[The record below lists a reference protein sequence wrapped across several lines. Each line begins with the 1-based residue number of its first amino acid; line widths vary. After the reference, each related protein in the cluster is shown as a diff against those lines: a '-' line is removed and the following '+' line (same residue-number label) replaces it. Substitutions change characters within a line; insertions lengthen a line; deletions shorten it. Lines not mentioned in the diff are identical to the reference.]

1 MIMKQREIKTN
12 SSNLKRGFYK
22 RDELELY
29 GIDKNEIEVVQTY
42 QKNFPELLQDVDG
55 FTIDARVLWMQL
67 GEPQG
72 KFANWVK
79 RKIIDKGFVENVD
92 YEVFH
97 KTVKNPKGGRSTDEY
112 MLTVDTAKNI
122 CMMENTDAGRF
133 IRRYFIIIEKAF
145 RNRIEWNFDRDDTI
159 TLHTKLKQALLVHRQ
174 KLISH
179 KNFPK
184 FANNNQFI
192 AESCM
197 LNEVII
203 GMSSKEY
210 KQLNGLGK
218 NDAIRNHFTEEQLE
232 YYAAL
237 QEYDAD
243 LINLQYMYDIEER
256 RKILT
261 RKYKSM

>member
-1 MIMKQREIKTN
+1 MKQREIKTN
-12 SSNLKRGFYK
+12 STNLKKGFYK
-22 RDELELY
+22 REELELY
-29 GIDKNEIEVVQTY
+29 GFDKNEIEVIQTY

-55 FTIDARVLWMQL
+55 FVIDARTLWEQL
-67 GEPQG
+67 GEPYSE
-72 KFANWVK
+72 FAKWAKKKVVN
-79 RKIIDKGFVENVD
+79 KGFIECVD
-92 YEVFH
+92 YSSFEQKVERA
-97 KTVKNPKGGRSTDEY
+97 KGGSLRTEY
-112 MLTVDTAKNI
+112 TLTVDTAKNI
-122 CMMENTDAGRF
+122 CMMENTDAGRL

-159 TLHTKLKQALLVHRQ
+159 TLHTKLKHALIVHRQ

-243 LINLQYMYDIEER
+243 LISLQYMYDIEQ
-256 RKILT
+256 RKEILT

>member
-1 MIMKQREIKTN
+1 MKQREIKTN
-12 SSNLKRGFYK
+12 STNLKKGAYK

-29 GIDKNEIEVVQTY
+29 GFDKNEIEVIQIY

-55 FTIDARVLWMQL
+55 FVIDARSLWVQL
-67 GEPQG
+67 GEPYSE
-72 KFANWVK
+72 FAKWVK
-79 RKIIDKGFVENVD
+79 KKIVDKGFIKNID
-92 YEVFH
+92 YEVFEQ
-97 KTVKNPKGGRSTDEY
+97 KVDNLKGGRPTTEY
-112 MLTVDTAKNI
+112 VLTVDTAKNI
-122 CMMENTDAGRF
+122 CMMENTDAGRL
-133 IRRYFIIIEKAF
+133 IRRYFIIIERAF

-159 TLHTKLKQALLVHRQ
+159 TLHTKLKQALIVHRQ
-174 KLISH
+174 KLVSH

-243 LINLQYMYDIEER
+243 LISLQYMYDIEQ
-256 RKILT
+256 RKEILT

>member
-1 MIMKQREIKTN
+1 MKQREIKTN
-12 SSNLKRGFYK
+12 STNLKKGFYK

-29 GIDKNEIEVVQTY
+29 GFDKSEIEVIQTY
-42 QKNFPELLQDVDG
+42 QKQFPELLQDVNG
-55 FTIDARVLWMQL
+55 FIIDARTLWTRL
-67 GEPQG
+67 GEPYGQFN
-72 KFANWVK
+72 KWTEN
-79 RKIIDKGFVENVD
+79 KIIKKGFVDSVD
-92 YEVFH
+92 YISMDKIVQRA
-97 KTVKNPKGGRSTDEY
+97 NGGNKSKEY
-112 MLTVDTAKNI
+112 VLTVDTAKNI
-122 CMMENTDAGRF
+122 CMMENTDAGRL
-133 IRRYFIIIEKAF
+133 IRRYFIIIERAF

-159 TLHTKLKQALLVHRQ
+159 TLHTKLKQALIIHRQ
-174 KLISH
+174 KLVSH

-232 YYAAL
+232 YYAVL

-243 LINLQYMYDIEER
+243 LIALQYMYDIEQ
-256 RKILT
+256 RKEILT

>member
-1 MIMKQREIKTN
+1 MKQREIKTN
-12 SSNLKRGFYK
+12 STNLKKGFFK

-29 GIDKNEIEVVQTY
+29 GFGKNEVEVVQIY

-55 FTIDARVLWMQL
+55 FVIDARPLWTSL

-72 KFANWVK
+72 KFANWSK
-79 RKIIDKGFVENVD
+79 RKIVGKGFVENVD
-92 YEVFH
+92 YTSSH
-97 KTVKNPKGGRSTDEY
+97 KIVKRDNGGNKSTEY

-122 CMMENTDAGRF
+122 CMMENTDAGRL

-159 TLHTKLKQALLVHRQ
+159 TLHIKLKHALIVHRQ
-174 KLISH
+174 KLVSH

-218 NDAIRNHFTEEQLE
+218 MTQLE
-232 YYAAL
+232 
-237 QEYDAD
+237 
-243 LINLQYMYDIEER
+243 I
-256 RKILT
+256 ILL
-261 RKYKSM
+261 KNS

>member
-1 MIMKQREIKTN
+1 MKQREIKTT
-12 SSNLKRGFYK
+12 STNLKKGFFK

-29 GIDKNEIEVVQTY
+29 GFGKNEVEVVQIY

-55 FTIDARVLWMQL
+55 FVIDARPLWVNL

-72 KFANWVK
+72 EFNKWSK
-79 RKIIDKGFVENVD
+79 RKIVGKGFIENVD
-92 YEVFH
+92 FSKID
-97 KTVKNPKGGRSTDEY
+97 KTVDVGNLKRPQVDY

-122 CMMENTDAGRF
+122 CMMENTDAGRL

-159 TLHTKLKQALLVHRQ
+159 TLHTKLKHALIVHRQ
-174 KLISH
+174 KLVSH

-243 LINLQYMYDIEER
+243 LISLQYMYDIEQ
-256 RKILT
+256 RKEILT

>member
-1 MIMKQREIKTN
+1 MKQREIKTN
-12 SSNLKRGFYK
+12 STNLKKGFFK

-29 GIDKNEIEVVQTY
+29 GFGKNEVEVVQIY

-55 FTIDARVLWMQL
+55 FVIDARPLWTSL

-72 KFANWVK
+72 KFANWSK
-79 RKIIDKGFVENVD
+79 RKIVGKGFVENVD
-92 YEVFH
+92 YVGFH
-97 KTVKNPKGGRSTDEY
+97 KTVKATGRGNKTTDEY

-122 CMMENTDAGRF
+122 CMMENTDAGRL

-159 TLHTKLKQALLVHRQ
+159 TLHTKLKHALIVHRQ

-210 KQLNGLGK
+210 KQLNGLSK

-243 LINLQYMYDIEER
+243 LISLQYMYDIEQ
-256 RKILT
+256 RKEILT

>member
-1 MIMKQREIKTN
+1 MYIIRKT
-12 SSNLKRGFYK
+12 
-22 RDELELY
+22 
-29 GIDKNEIEVVQTY
+29 
-42 QKNFPELLQDVDG
+42 
-55 FTIDARVLWMQL
+55 QL

-79 RKIIDKGFVENVD
+79 RKIVDKGFIENVD
-92 YEVFH
+92 YISSH
-97 KTVKNPKGGRSTDEY
+97 KIVKRDNGGNKSTEY

-122 CMMENTDAGRF
+122 CMMENTDAGRL

-145 RNRIEWNFDRDDTI
+145 GNRIEWNFDRDDTI
-159 TLHTKLKQALLVHRQ
+159 TLHTKLKHALIVHRQ
-174 KLISH
+174 KLVSH
-179 KNFPK
+179 KNFHK

-243 LINLQYMYDIEER
+243 LISLQYMYDIEQ
-256 RKILT
+256 RKEILT

>member
-1 MIMKQREIKTN
+1 MKQREIKTN
-12 SSNLKRGFYK
+12 STNLKKGAYK

-29 GIDKNEIEVVQTY
+29 GFCKSEVEVIQAY
-42 QKNFPELLQDVDG
+42 QKQFPQLLQDVDG
-55 FTIDARVLWMQL
+55 FIIDARTLWTNL

-72 KFANWVK
+72 DFSNWVN
-79 RKIIDKGFVENVD
+79 RKIIKKGFVKNID
-92 YEVFH
+92 YELNH
-97 KTVKNPKGGRSTDEY
+97 KSVEQVTGTKHSKEY

-122 CMMENTDAGRF
+122 CMMENTDAGRL

-159 TLHTKLKQALLVHRQ
+159 TLHTKLKHALIVHRQ
-174 KLISH
+174 KLVSH

-243 LINLQYMYDIEER
+243 LISLQYMYDIEQ
-256 RKILT
+256 RKEILT

>member
-1 MIMKQREIKTN
+1 MKQREIKTN
-12 SSNLKRGFYK
+12 STNLKKGFYK
-22 RDELELY
+22 REELELY
-29 GIDKNEIEVVQTY
+29 GFDKNEIEVVQIY
-42 QKNFPELLQDVDG
+42 QKNFPQLLQDVNG
-55 FTIDARVLWMQL
+55 FVIDARPLWMQL

-72 KFANWVK
+72 DYSNWIN
-79 RKIIDKGFVENVD
+79 RKIIKKGFVKNIDFELN
-92 YEVFH
+92 H
-97 KTVKNPKGGRSTDEY
+97 KTVEQVSGAKHSKEY
-112 MLTVDTAKNI
+112 VLTVDTAKNV
-122 CMMENTDAGRF
+122 CMMENTDAGRL

-159 TLHTKLKQALLVHRQ
+159 TLHTKLKQALIIHRQ
-174 KLISH
+174 KLVSH